1 MTRQT
6 WEEERDARRIEST
19 ERLLER
25 ILFTE
30 ERLLVLMAEVLR
42 RLPPPPT
49 FRPTKAI
56 VVIVDPVQPKK

>member
-6 WEEERDARRIEST
+6 WEEERDAQLLKHN

-30 ERLLVLMAEVLR
+30 EQLVVLMREVLR

-56 VVIVDPVQPKK
+56 VVTPRDPSK

>member
-6 WEEERDARRIEST
+6 WEEERDARVLAST

-25 ILFTE
+25 ILLTE

-42 RLPPPPT
+42 RLPPPPV
-49 FRPTKAI
+49 FKPTVGI
-56 VVIVDPVQPKK
+56 VVVPK